1 MVPEHSTKKEKVLT
15 KFKRDKD
22 AIGGCLRA
30 SKSSSDQH
38 RRLKMPVPPPNWAKS
53 LSKSSEKSTR
63 ALVLGAITWCSGQS
77 SPCPGLGPRSKQ
89 SAIPTVSRELFH
101 WPVPSDPHASKS
113 VVARTAN
120 FLQGSMLELIFPA
133 QKKTLLLHPLHL
145 HISIQV
151 HHPIHPWF
159 ALIAIPPSCLEKGVI
174 SFN

>member
-1 MVPEHSTKKEKVLT
+1 MGWSLRTALRKKVLT

-38 RRLKMPVPPPNWAKS
+38 RRLKMPVPPPNWRQQ
-53 LSKSSEKSTR
+53 SEQELGKSTR

-101 WPVPSDPHASKS
+101 WPVPSDPHASKP

-133 QKKTLLLHPLHL
+133 QKKTLLLHLFIFTSP
-145 HISIQV
+145 SKST
-151 HHPIHPWF
+151 
-159 ALIAIPPSCLEKGVI
+159 IPSTRGLL
-174 SFN
+174 